1 MCSGLRGN
9 IFSLSGEKYKRAMTQ
24 GQKIITI
31 IKTFTNM
38 FLGGVDLSSTND
50 EFRSLNNIVS
60 LLDLEYDCTLVFVE
74 ILGIIVKQYDKST
87 EIPAMAEIYR
97 INLANEGPL
106 KTKKRE
112 QRRNIISIVEIA
124 VITAVAVSLV

>member
-1 MCSGLRGN
+1 MCWGLRGN

-124 VITAVAVSLV
+124 VITTVAVSLV

>member
-1 MCSGLRGN
+1 MCWGLRGN

>member
-1 MCSGLRGN
+1 
-9 IFSLSGEKYKRAMTQ
+9 MTQ

-60 LLDLEYDCTLVFVE
+60 LLDLKYDCTLVFVE

>member
-1 MCSGLRGN
+1 
-9 IFSLSGEKYKRAMTQ
+9 MTQ

>member
-1 MCSGLRGN
+1 
-9 IFSLSGEKYKRAMTQ
+9 
-24 GQKIITI
+24 
-31 IKTFTNM
+31 
-38 FLGGVDLSSTND
+38 
-50 EFRSLNNIVS
+50 
-60 LLDLEYDCTLVFVE
+60 
-74 ILGIIVKQYDKST
+74 
-87 EIPAMAEIYR
+87 MAEIYR

>member
-1 MCSGLRGN
+1 MCWGLRGN

-38 FLGGVDLSSTND
+38 FLGGVDLTSTND